1 MTGHNKTVTLTTMP
15 TPESKVMQTIMLALA
30 GVATVFRNNVGAR
43 ELKDGTYLK
52 YGIGGKGGSDLIGY
66 KSIIIQQCHVG
77 TRFAIFVALEVKAPG
92 GKATPEQEHFIKV
105 TNIFPNSSFAN
116 FF

>member
-1 MTGHNKTVTLTTMP
+1 MP

-105 TNIFPNSSFAN
+105 TGEAGGLTGVVRSPEDTMDILAC
-116 FF
+116 